1 MIRTTLFFLVG
12 ALLAGCAPTAGVD
25 FRHPA
30 ADQLVLGQTST
41 GDIRALLGPPHK
53 QVVSTATPLS
63 DEDRKKQSPMD
74 PDRTGATA
82 TFLDFLY
89 AKGAEHRE
97 MAFIFEDDKLASYM
111 FISNFANDSSDFDDS
126 KVSLLKRG
134 ATTEGEAIQYFGPPL
149 GRKEYP
155 QVRDKGSYAL
165 FYAYT
170 EKLPMVGGKD
180 LMLLFGRNNILQDYK
195 FNMTG
200 APKS

>member
-74 PDRTGATA
+74 
-82 TFLDFLY
+82 
-89 AKGAEHRE
+89 
-97 MAFIFEDDKLASYM
+97 